1 MELNFSLSEPFRGAM
16 LKGFRLEGMGVPHVG
31 PSPIAA
37 ARGGNKV
44 RRIRGRMKCVR
55 GIPDAPILGCSLASK
70 VQISASGDAGS
81 WVLTTH
87 GLSRL
92 RVRYQTWPNS
102 PWDRPEKCQRLFWAV
117 IALSLG
123 LLEGRS
129 RRLSDFGGSGRCSR
143 VWVLVRCL

>member
-16 LKGFRLEGMGVPHVG
+16 LQGFRLEGMGVPHVD

-70 VQISASGDAGS
+70 VQISASGMQGVGCLRHMACQGFVS
-81 WVLTTH
+81 GTRPGRTPH
-87 GLSRL
+87 G
-92 RVRYQTWPNS
+92 TG
-102 PWDRPEKCQRLFWAV
+102 QRNAS
-117 IALSLG
+117 AS
-123 LLEGRS
+123 
-129 RRLSDFGGSGRCSR
+129 FGQS
-143 VWVLVRCL
+143 